1 MKRQIIFASDKGGVG
16 KSYGSRTFLDLA
28 RRAGRTVSAWDLDG
42 STGSLA
48 LLYPDRNPQVGAG
61 IEDVRDPK
69 AKGEWLEA
77 LYGDA
82 DDVLLDV
89 PGGALDDL
97 ARVLDGGA
105 PSLVAEA
112 RNAGRELVVV
122 SVIGIKRDATGT
134 PQDAIDRFGSAVHH
148 VVLKNGYFGDAD
160 DFVIFDG
167 IDRPTDDDP
176 KARKYGKTGA
186 VVRDAGGEVIF
197 LPRLNPITD
206 ALLDV
211 EDLTFVQ
218 GIEALELL
226 GRRHSSNVRAWLATA
241 ETALA
246 GSWLAPNG
254 DVPTAKASRSRATA
268 SVG

>member
-77 LYGDA
+77 LYGAA

-97 ARVLDGGA
+97 TRVLDGGA

-167 IDRPTDDDP
+167 VDRGPRGPRERPVDRLR
-176 KARKYGKTGA
+176 ARRGRRAQTRRGTQLG
-186 VVRDAGGEVIF
+186 VW
-197 LPRLNPITD
+197 LPPRPRRHPH
-206 ALLDV
+206 ALLAGRQSV
-211 EDLTFVQ
+211 AP
-218 GIEALELL
+218 AL
-226 GRRHSSNVRAWLATA
+226 RA
-241 ETALA
+241 
-246 GSWLAPNG
+246 
-254 DVPTAKASRSRATA
+254 
-268 SVG
+268 